1 VNVHPLFVAHAQSPE
16 LVQPSEGP
24 FDHPAP
30 SPQSAAMFGIALR
43 KKRVD
48 ASVTQTLPDRL
59 RVITTVAQYAIRT
72 MPWASPLSLQSWDG
86 INQCEGLL
94 RVIAIGPRELNGQR
108 NSASIANQMALAAQL
123 GPVGGI
129 RSRLPPP
136 KTARIELPS
145 TTVRDQSISPQR
157 ASQSSKEKWISCQM
171 PASCQS
177 RNRRQQVMP
186 EPQPSSCGSISHGMP
201 LRSTKR
207 IPVKQARSGKRGL
220 PPLGLRGEGGSS
232 G

>member
-1 VNVHPLFVAHAQSPE
+1 MLGGQTVASQCISGKAEFQPVIQLARRKRQQIQSAPEGQECLVNVHPLLVAHAQSPE

-43 KKRVD
+43 KKRDDV
-48 ASVTQTLPDRL
+48 SVTQTLPDRL

-86 INQCEGLL
+86 INQWEGLS
-94 RVIAIGPRELNGQR
+94 RVIAIGPRELNRQR

-129 RSRLPPP
+129 RSRLQSP

-145 TTVRDQSISPQR
+145 TTARDQSIFP
-157 ASQSSKEKWISCQM
+157 
-171 PASCQS
+171 
-177 RNRRQQVMP
+177 
-186 EPQPSSCGSISHGMP
+186 
-201 LRSTKR
+201 
-207 IPVKQARSGKRGL
+207 
-220 PPLGLRGEGGSS
+220 
-232 G
+232 